1 LLSLVFLT
9 LAIAAFAKKTHT
21 HRRAHTSA
29 PATFYANSN
38 TYQTSAGGNVF
49 YLDRNLC
56 SCNRGAIAYF
66 QMNRSNDNLR
76 YYTTC
81 PITSA
86 ITGPEMIK
94 FTNYNAT
101 NGDHSV
107 NFLDRHAMACPANHV
122 LRNFKVERNPS
133 KMDHIRYK
141 YTCVAA
147 NVLCCKKSSSSKQAM
162 GNKSTFYLDRQQ
174 IGNHKSKNTAFSA
187 LRLRSSYGPDMMWY
201 DYSMCELMD
210 MDAHAAMQAGQ
221 AQLKAANDG
230 LIAAGT
236 VQAEAK
242 AANMAVQQQMEAL
255 QAQLKQTT
263 AALEAADAAVAAA
276 TATSTTAATSLTA
289 AASAPGLKCSS

>member
-1 LLSLVFLT
+1 
-9 LAIAAFAKKTHT
+9 
-21 HRRAHTSA
+21 
-29 PATFYANSN
+29 
-38 TYQTSAGGNVF
+38 
-49 YLDRNLC
+49 
-56 SCNRGAIAYF
+56 
-66 QMNRSNDNLR
+66 
-76 YYTTC
+76 
-81 PITSA
+81 
-86 ITGPEMIK
+86 MIK

-107 NFLDRHAMACPANHV
+107 NFLDRHAMACPANNV

-162 GNKSTFYLDRQQ
+162 GNKSSFYLDRQQ
-174 IGNHKSKNTAFSA
+174 IGNHKSTNTAFSA
-187 LRLRSSYGPDMMWY
+187 LRLRSSYGPDLMWY

-221 AQLKAANDG
+221 AQLKASNDG

-236 VQAEAK
+236 VQAEA
-242 AANMAVQQQMEAL
+242 ANMLVQQQMEAL

-289 AASAPGLKCSS
+289 AASAPGLKCSN